1 MFGAHLERNDVA
13 RAFFQYLRGRRQSG
27 MIRMLRCDV
36 CMRIETYVQLQSD
49 VFWVEF
55 DVTALD

>member
-1 MFGAHLERNDVA
+1 
-13 RAFFQYLRGRRQSG
+13 

-36 CMRIETYVQLQSD
+36 CMRIETYVHLQRD

>member
-1 MFGAHLERNDVA
+1 
-13 RAFFQYLRGRRQSG
+13 
-27 MIRMLRCDV
+27 MLRCDV
-36 CMRIETYVQLQSD
+36 CMRIETYVHLQSD